1 MELAREQKVPAFM
14 IFSDRSLHDMA
25 KIKPQN
31 NEEFLEVS
39 GVGQAKMEKYGST
52 MIKVIKEF

>member
-1 MELAREQKVPAFM
+1 M